1 MTVLSP
7 LGPFRAFDN
16 NGLPLNGGKL
26 YTYEAGTST
35 PKTTYTDVTGA
46 TPNAN
51 PVILDASG
59 YANIWLG
66 SGGYKFILKTSADTT
81 LWTIDNIGGD
91 SENAFGSSIVS
102 TATNL
107 AITSVHQNALIRC
120 TAALTLSLL
129 AAAGAGQGFYFLV
142 KNESSGNVTIDPSG
156 AETIDGAATYVLYP
170 NDSVIVI
177 CNGTTWYT
185 SFAVPVAGIT
195 TNQISTSGATGV
207 VLKNSAA
214 ATVATFGAS
223 AATTSVFAGAV
234 TASTTLGVTGIAT
247 FSAAANTAKGA
258 DIASATTTDI
268 GAATGN
274 FVHITGTTTI
284 TGLGTI
290 AAGAIRVVRFAGVLT
305 LTHNATSLIL
315 PTGANITTA
324 AGDTAIFISEGS
336 GNWRCVNYEYA
347 ADRPYAL
354 TLMTPVSASGTFVDF
369 PGIPSW
375 VKRITISLDSV
386 SMNDNL
392 QIAVQIGDSG
402 GIETSG
408 YNGSASFGTSG
419 TSGLSPSTQFI
430 FSSNA
435 GASVL
440 VSGSMVLTLM
450 NSSTNTWAAIS
461 SVGYSDAS
469 ISTVSGGSKSLSGVL
484 DRVRVKTIDGVDV
497 FDAGTISVMYE

>member
-7 LGPFRAFDN
+7 LGPFRALDN

-35 PKTTYTDVTGA
+35 PKATYTDVTGA

-59 YANIWLG
+59 YANVWLG
-66 SGGYKFILKTSADTT
+66 SGGYKFILKTSTDTT

-107 AITSVHQNALIRC
+107 AITSVHQNALVRC

-177 CNGTTWYT
+177 CDGATWYT

-195 TNQISTSGATGV
+195 TNQISTSGSSGV

-324 AGDTAIFISEGS
+324 AGDTAIFVSEGS
-336 GNWRCVNYEYA
+336 GNWRCVNYEPSYKGQIIRVK
-347 ADRPYAL
+347 DEK
-354 TLMTPVSASGTFVDF
+354 SSGT
-369 PGIPSW
+369 
-375 VKRITISLDSV
+375 
-386 SMNDNL
+386 
-392 QIAVQIGDSG
+392 AG
-402 GIETSG
+402 GTFTSG
-408 YNGSASFGTSG
+408 AWQTR
-419 TSGLSPSTQFI
+419 
-430 FSSNA
+430 
-435 GASVL
+435 
-440 VSGSMVLTLM
+440 TL
-450 NSSTNTWAAIS
+450 NTTSTNTMTGASLGSNQVTLPAGTFKAIYS
-461 SVGYSDAS
+461 AVGYQVQQHQTRLYNATDASVIDYGSTFHSSNSVGSGYGPVNTCVFTLSAS
-469 ISTVSGGSKSLSGVL
+469 KAIEIQHRCSSTKA
-484 DRVRVKTIDGVDV
+484 TDGFGAASTFGNVEVYADLIIERI
-497 FDAGTISVMYE
+497 G